1 MNLRK
6 SERISILRGGI
17 SDEYK
22 ISVLTADQV
31 FETLKKK
38 YETSIINVDNNYDK
52 LIRNLKKYQPNKVFN
67 CLHGSFGED
76 GQIQSILNYLK
87 IPYTHSGVLA
97 SALAMN
103 KVLSKKIFK
112 ALGISHPRTINNLSK
127 CEFPLIIKPISGG
140 SSNGLNKIE
149 TRQDL
154 INFEKNNS
162 LEKFIIEEFIEGR
175 EITVGILED
184 KICGIMEIVFENE
197 LYDYKNKYEEIAVH
211 IINPELPEDIIDK
224 IKKYSLTVHK
234 ELNCRCLSRLDFRY
248 NSNDNKIYLL
258 EINTQPGLTKN
269 SLLPEMA
276 RDLGIDFLQLC
287 ETILS
292 SAQCEEI

>member
-1 MNLRK
+1 MNLKK
-6 SERISILRGGI
+6 SDRISILRGGI
-17 SDEYK
+17 SDEYE
-22 ISVLTADQV
+22 ISKLTADQV
-31 FETLKKK
+31 FDTLRKK
-38 YETSIINVDNNYDK
+38 YKTSIINVDNDYQN
-52 LIRNLKKYQPNKVFN
+52 LINNLKKQKPNKVFN

-103 KVLSKKIFK
+103 KVISKKIFE
-112 ALGISHPRTINNLSK
+112 ALGISYPHTMNNSTKLK
-127 CEFPLIIKPISGG
+127 FPLIAKPICGG
-140 SSNGLNKIE
+140 SSNGLKKIE
-149 TRQDL
+149 
-154 INFEKNNS
+154 NSKEFEKFKKNNL
-162 LEKFIIEEFIEGR
+162 LEKFLIEEYIEGR
-175 EITVGILED
+175 EITVGILND
-184 KICGIMEIVFENE
+184 KICGVMEIIFENE
-197 LYDYKNKYEEIAVH
+197 LYDFKNKYEEIATH
-211 IINPELPEDIIDK
+211 IINPRLPQEIN
-224 IKKYSLTVHK
+224 KKLKEYSLMVHN
-234 ELNCRCLSRLDFRY
+234 EINCKCLSRLDFKY
-248 NSNDNKIYLL
+248 STAENKIYLL